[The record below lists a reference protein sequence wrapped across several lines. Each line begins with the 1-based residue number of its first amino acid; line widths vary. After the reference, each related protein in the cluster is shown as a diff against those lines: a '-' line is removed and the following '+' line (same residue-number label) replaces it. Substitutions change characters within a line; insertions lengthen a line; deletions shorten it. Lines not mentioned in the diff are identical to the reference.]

1 MNYRDKLQK
10 FSIRKYA
17 VGTFS
22 TLIATLVFLGTHTDQ
37 AHASENTNAAVEKAQ
52 QNTESQTSRD
62 KNSNPNDAI
71 TIQNDQT
78 SDQTVEINKQS
89 KFVDK
94 TSTEKKALETQTS
107 EKEITNSTSTSIKEK
122 IEESSPVT
130 KEEKTNELKE
140 KSSPIV
146 GTQSSNQSKQKVK
159 FSSSKSVKQ
168 IDDKIDTPRESKSD
182 NRQKID
188 SKNISKLTNLTQEIQ
203 SKLLEVETI
212 EPSNP
217 NIEEAKK
224 LTVESSSFTQSSN
237 VSQQSLLDLVTRLEQ
252 TRNSLANVITRSQSG
267 KRDPRN
273 GQQIEKGTNFRFTTL
288 NGRWNA
294 GRNVIVY
301 QRNYASL
308 PDGRALGTGQQKNGV
323 EGITSRKTVMRAY
336 YKHEGN
342 SKYLVYDVF
351 FNNDGVNFISPGSQQ
366 RLGMALLLP
375 YKVMKLN
382 SDGSFASDSV
392 RNLSYA
398 AYEKRSGRNSLL
410 SESPSDFIIDPDNST
425 QTIDMLRSN
434 QHDFGHTT
442 FYLSFGVRPGR
453 SFNSDANEYFHS
465 NRNNPDLRKA
475 VEDQR
480 GIFSGWNYGIGIQV
494 DPNHPEGANRAY
506 HMHLEVKLRDN
517 VTTAELEN
525 AWSYANTAAMG
536 GVSKSAYT
544 VLSGRIL
551 PEDGALPSI
560 ENQPPVK
567 PTINSDLVGKATTTT
582 VIDVSTDPNTKVEI
596 FDKNGNK
603 IGTGTTDSSGHAY
616 ITPTRPIPEGNVTAK
631 AYNHSDESKVS
642 TSDPKFAT
650 DTIPPTTPV
659 INTRLVYKAGT
670 LTPIDVSTDP
680 NTQVALIDKNGRIFG
695 AGTTD
700 SSGHVIITPDR
711 VIPEGNVTA
720 KATDNALHPNS
731 SFSIPVQATTL
742 IPVMK
747 PVINTDVAG
756 KAFSSPVID
765 ITSTPNTRVE
775 LLDKNNNVIGR
786 GITGSNGHVNIT
798 PDHYLFEGNIT
809 AKAYDQTDET
819 NNATSDPR
827 HVTDTT
833 PPRKPVINTNL
844 VNKVG
849 TRTPIDVSTDVL
861 TRVEIFDEN
870 GKSYGV
876 VLTEMDGHG
885 IITPREPLPLGKI
898 YARATDGAETPNSI
912 DSDHVPV
919 TDTIPPTVPTVDT
932 DLTGK
937 ATTLTP
943 ITVTTDPNTRVDLI
957 DKNGHII
964 GTGTTDGN
972 GHVIITPTTPIVE
985 GNVIAKAYDPAN
997 NVSTS
1002 APRKATDTTPPTKP
1016 RVTSPLGGKAGTTDP
1031 VTVTTDPNTNVQLLD
1046 KNGQIIGTG
1055 TTDSSGRVNITPT
1068 RPIPEGNVTAKA
1080 IDNAEHPNSSTSDP
1094 VKATDTTPPTKP
1106 RVTTPLGGK
1115 ATTLTPVEV
1124 TTDPNTSVQ
1133 LLDKDG
1139 RVIGSGTTGANGRV
1153 TITPTRPIPEGN
1165 VTAKATDNAEH
1176 PNSSTSDPVKATD
1189 TTPPTKPRVTTPLGG
1204 KATTLTPIEVTTDPN
1219 TSVQLLDKDGRVIG
1233 SGTTGANGRV
1243 TITPTRPI
1251 PEGNVT
1257 AKATDNAERPNSSTS
1272 DPVKAT
1278 DTTPPTEPVVTND
1291 LTGKATTKTPIT
1303 VTTDPNTHVDL
1314 LDKDNHVIGSGTT
1327 DSNGRVTITPTV
1339 PIPEGNV
1346 RAKATDNAEHP
1357 NSSLS
1362 QPKKAT
1368 DTTPPGSP
1376 IVNTDLTGK
1385 ATTKTP
1391 VDVSSDP
1398 NTRIELLDKDN
1409 HVIGSGTTGAN
1420 GHVIITP
1427 TQPIPEGNVTAKAYD
1442 NAEHPNVSTSEP
1454 KKATDTTPPT
1464 EPVVTN
1470 DLTGKATTK
1479 TPITVTTD
1487 PNTHVDLLD
1496 KDNHV
1501 IGSGT
1506 TDSNGRVT
1514 ITPTVPIPEGNVRA
1528 KATDNAEH
1536 PNSSLSKPKKAT
1548 DTTPPGSPIV
1558 NTDLTGKATTR
1569 TPVDVSS
1576 DPNTRIELLDKD
1588 NHVIGSGTTG
1598 ANGHVIITPTQPIP
1612 EGNVTAKAYDNAEH
1626 PNVSTSEPKK
1636 ATDTTPP
1643 TEPVVTNDLTGKA
1656 TTKTPI
1662 TVTTDPNT
1670 HVDLLDKDNH
1680 VIGSGTTDSNGRVTI
1695 TPTVPIPEGNVRA
1708 KATDNAEHPNSS
1720 LSKPKKATDTTPPG
1734 SPIVNTD
1741 LTGKATTRTPVDVSS
1756 DPNTRIELLDKDN
1769 HVIGSGTTGAN
1780 GHVII
1785 TPTQPIPEGNVTAK
1799 AYDNAEHPNVSTSE
1813 PKKATDTTP
1822 PTEPV
1827 VTNDLTGKATTKT
1840 PITVTTDPNTHVDLL
1855 DKDNHVIGSGT
1866 TDSNGRV
1873 TITPTVPIP
1882 EGNVRAK
1889 ATDNAEHPNSSL
1901 SQPKKATD
1909 TTPPGSPIVNTD
1921 LTGKATTR
1929 TPVDVSSDPNTRI
1942 ELLDKDNHVIGSGTT
1957 DSNGRVTITPTVP
1970 IPEGNVRAKATDN
1983 AEHPNSSLSQPK
1995 KATDTTPPGSP
2006 IVNTDLTGKATTKT
2020 PVDVSSDPN
2029 TRIELLDKDNHV
2041 IGTGTTGANGHVIIT
2056 PTQPIPEGNVT
2067 AKAYDN
2073 AEHPNSSTSQPKK
2086 ATDTTPP
2093 TEPVVTNDLT
2103 GKATTKTPITVTTD
2117 PNTHVDLLD
2126 KDNNVIGSGT
2136 TDSNGRVTITPTVP
2150 IPEGNV
2156 RAKATDNAEHP
2167 NSSLSQPK
2175 KATDTTPPGSPIV
2188 NTDLTGKATTK
2199 TPVDVSSDPNTRIE
2213 LLDKDN
2219 HVIGSGTTGANGHVI
2234 ITPTQP
2240 IPEGNVTAKA
2250 YDNAEHPNVSTS
2262 EPKKA
2267 TDTTPPTAPVVTSD
2281 LTGKATT
2288 TDPVEVTTD
2297 PNTKVELLDKD
2308 GNVIGSG
2315 TTDNTGHV
2323 MITPTKPIPEGNVT
2337 AKAYDNAEHPN
2348 SSTSQPKKATDNAE
2362 HPNSSTSQPKKA
2374 TDTTPPTAP
2383 LVTSDLTGEATTTDP
2398 VEVTTD
2404 PNTKVELLDKDG
2416 NVIGSGT
2423 TDNTGH
2429 VTITPT
2435 KPIPEGNVTAK
2446 ATDNAEHPNSSTSQP
2461 KKATDTTPPTA
2472 PVVTSDLT
2480 GKATTTDPVEVTTD
2494 PNTKVELLDKDGNV
2508 IGSGTTD
2515 NTGHV
2520 MITPTKPIPEGN
2532 VTAKAYD
2539 NAEHPNSSTS
2549 QPKKATDTTP
2559 PTAPVVT
2566 SDLTG
2571 KATTTDPVE
2580 VTTDPNTKVEL
2591 LDKDGNV
2598 IGSGTTD
2605 NTGHVT
2611 ITPTKPIPEGNVS
2624 AKAYDNA
2631 EVPNVATSQPKKATD
2646 TTPPTTPTLDT
2657 DLDGKAGTQTP
2668 ITVTTDPNTHVDLLD
2683 KDGNIIGS
2691 GTTDDTGHV
2700 TITPTKPI
2708 PEGNVTAKATDDAEH
2723 PNSSTSQPKKATDT
2737 TPPTAPVVTSDLTGK
2752 ATTTDP
2758 VEVTT
2763 DPNTKVELLDK
2774 DGNVIGSGTTDDTGH
2789 VTITPTRPIPVGN
2802 VSAKAYDNAEV
2813 PNVATSQPKK
2823 ATDTTP
2829 PTTPTLDTDLGG
2841 KAGTQTPI
2849 TVTTDPN
2856 THVDLLDKDG
2866 NIIGSGTTGDTGHVT
2881 ITPTK
2886 PIPEG
2891 NVSAKATDNAEHPN
2905 SSTSQTKKATDLT
2918 PPVKPSV
2925 VGTLDGKAGTKD
2937 PVEVVTDPNTKVEL
2951 LDKDGNVIGS
2961 GTTDS
2966 TGHATITSTVP
2977 IPEGNVT
2984 VKATDNAEHPN
2995 SSTSD
3000 PVKATDTTP
3009 PTVPTLDTD
3018 LGGKAG
3024 TQTPITVTTDPN
3036 TKVELLDKDSNIIG
3050 SSTTD
3055 DTGHVTITPTKPIP
3069 EGNVTAKATDNAE
3082 HPNSSTSQPK
3092 KATDLTPPVKPS
3104 VVGTLDG
3111 KAGTKDPVEVVTDP
3125 NTKVELLDKDG
3136 NVIGSGTTDSTGHAT
3151 ITPTVPIPEGNVTV
3165 KATDNA
3171 EHPNSSTSDPVK
3183 ATDTTPPT
3191 VPTLDTDLGGK
3202 AGTQTP
3208 ITVTTDPNTHVDLL
3222 DKDGNIIGSGTTDD
3236 TGHVTITPTKPIPEG
3251 NVTAKATDNAEHP
3264 NSSTSQPKKATD
3276 TTPPT
3281 APVVTSDLTGKATT
3295 TDPVEVT
3302 TDPNT
3307 KVELLDKDGNVIGSG
3322 TTDSTG
3328 HATITPTVPIPE
3340 GNVTVKATDN
3350 AEHPNSSTSD
3360 PVKATDTTP
3369 PTVPTLDTDLG
3380 GKAGT
3385 QTPITVTTDPN
3396 THVDLLDKD
3405 GNIIG
3410 SGTTDDTGH
3419 VTITPTKPIPE
3430 GNVTAKATDHAEHP
3444 NSSTSQPKKA
3454 TDTTPPTAPVV
3465 TSDLTGKATTTD
3477 PVEVTTDPN
3486 TKVELLDKDGNVIG
3500 SGTTDDTGHV
3510 TITPTKPIPEG
3521 NVSAKAYDNAE
3532 VPNVATS
3539 QPKKA
3544 TDTTPPTT
3552 PTLDTDLGGKAGT
3565 QTPITVTTDP
3575 NTHVDLL
3582 DKDGNIIGSGT
3593 TDSTGHATIT
3603 PTVPIPEGNVTVKAT
3618 DNAEHPNSSTSDPV
3632 KATDTTPPT
3641 VPTLDTDLGGKAGT
3655 QTPITVTTDPNTH
3668 VDLLDKDGNII
3679 GSGTTDDT
3687 GHVTITPTK
3696 PIPEGNVTAK
3706 ATDNAEHPNSSTSQP
3721 KKATDTTPPT
3731 APVVTSDLTGKA
3743 TTTDPVEVT
3752 TDPNTKV
3759 ELLDKDGNVIG
3770 SGTTDDTGHV
3780 TITPTR
3786 PIPVGDVSA
3795 KAYDNAE
3802 VPNVATS
3809 QPKKATDTTPPT
3821 TPTLDTDLGGKA
3833 GTQTPITVTTD
3844 PNTHVDLLDKDGNII
3859 GSGTTGDT
3867 GHVTITPTKPI
3878 PEGNVTAKATDNAE
3892 HPNSSTSQPKKATD
3906 TTPPT
3911 APVVTSDL
3919 TGKATTTDPVEVTTD
3934 PNTKVEL
3941 LDKDGNVIGSGTT
3954 DSNGHVTITPTR
3966 PIPVGDVSAKAYDNA
3981 EVPNVATS
3989 QPKKATDTTPP
4000 TTPTLDTD
4008 LGGKAGTQT
4017 PITVTTDP
4025 NTHVD
4030 LLDKDGNIIGSGTTD
4045 SNGHVTITPTKPIPE
4060 GNVSAKATDN
4070 AEHPNSSTSQPKKAT
4085 DLTPPVKP
4093 SVVGT
4098 LDGKAGTKDPVE
4110 VVTDP
4115 NTKVELLDKDGNVI
4129 GSGTTD
4135 STGHATITPT
4145 VPIPEGNVTV
4155 KATDNAE
4162 HPNSSTSDPV
4172 KATDTTPPTAPVVT
4186 SDLTGK
4192 ATTTDPVEVTT
4203 DPNTHVDLLDKD
4215 GNIIGSGTTD
4225 SNGHVT
4231 ITPTRPIPEGDVY
4244 AKAID
4249 NAEHPNISISKPV
4262 KATKLIVKSHKK
4274 EAKNGHSKENENH
4287 NSRKSKNTI
4296 RDEKGNKIN
4305 TSTKKKVKDLP
4316 STGKKELTNNS
4327 LPYIVTL
4334 LGSFALLISRKR
4346 ERKDNNRNK

>member
-1 MNYRDKLQK
+1 M
-10 FSIRKYA
+10 
-17 VGTFS
+17 
-22 TLIATLVFLGTHTDQ
+22 
-37 AHASENTNAAVEKAQ
+37 
-52 QNTESQTSRD
+52 
-62 KNSNPNDAI
+62 
-71 TIQNDQT
+71 
-78 SDQTVEINKQS
+78 
-89 KFVDK
+89 
-94 TSTEKKALETQTS
+94 
-107 EKEITNSTSTSIKEK
+107 
-122 IEESSPVT
+122 
-130 KEEKTNELKE
+130 
-140 KSSPIV
+140 
-146 GTQSSNQSKQKVK
+146 
-159 FSSSKSVKQ
+159 
-168 IDDKIDTPRESKSD
+168 
-182 NRQKID
+182 
-188 SKNISKLTNLTQEIQ
+188 
-203 SKLLEVETI
+203 
-212 EPSNP
+212 
-217 NIEEAKK
+217 
-224 LTVESSSFTQSSN
+224 
-237 VSQQSLLDLVTRLEQ
+237 
-252 TRNSLANVITRSQSG
+252 
-267 KRDPRN
+267 
-273 GQQIEKGTNFRFTTL
+273 
-288 NGRWNA
+288 
-294 GRNVIVY
+294 
-301 QRNYASL
+301 
-308 PDGRALGTGQQKNGV
+308 
-323 EGITSRKTVMRAY
+323 
-336 YKHEGN
+336 
-342 SKYLVYDVF
+342 
-351 FNNDGVNFISPGSQQ
+351 
-366 RLGMALLLP
+366 
-375 YKVMKLN
+375 
-382 SDGSFASDSV
+382 
-392 RNLSYA
+392 
-398 AYEKRSGRNSLL
+398 
-410 SESPSDFIIDPDNST
+410 
-425 QTIDMLRSN
+425 
-434 QHDFGHTT
+434 
-442 FYLSFGVRPGR
+442 
-453 SFNSDANEYFHS
+453 
-465 NRNNPDLRKA
+465 
-475 VEDQR
+475 
-480 GIFSGWNYGIGIQV
+480 
-494 DPNHPEGANRAY
+494 
-506 HMHLEVKLRDN
+506 
-517 VTTAELEN
+517 
-525 AWSYANTAAMG
+525 
-536 GVSKSAYT
+536 
-544 VLSGRIL
+544 
-551 PEDGALPSI
+551 
-560 ENQPPVK
+560 
-567 PTINSDLVGKATTTT
+567 
-582 VIDVSTDPNTKVEI
+582 
-596 FDKNGNK
+596 
-603 IGTGTTDSSGHAY
+603 
-616 ITPTRPIPEGNVTAK
+616 
-631 AYNHSDESKVS
+631 
-642 TSDPKFAT
+642 
-650 DTIPPTTPV
+650 
-659 INTRLVYKAGT
+659 
-670 LTPIDVSTDP
+670 
-680 NTQVALIDKNGRIFG
+680 
-695 AGTTD
+695 
-700 SSGHVIITPDR
+700 
-711 VIPEGNVTA
+711 
-720 KATDNALHPNS
+720 
-731 SFSIPVQATTL
+731 
-742 IPVMK
+742 
-747 PVINTDVAG
+747 
-756 KAFSSPVID
+756 
-765 ITSTPNTRVE
+765 
-775 LLDKNNNVIGR
+775 
-786 GITGSNGHVNIT
+786 
-798 PDHYLFEGNIT
+798 
-809 AKAYDQTDET
+809 
-819 NNATSDPR
+819 
-827 HVTDTT
+827 
-833 PPRKPVINTNL
+833 
-844 VNKVG
+844 
-849 TRTPIDVSTDVL
+849 
-861 TRVEIFDEN
+861 
-870 GKSYGV
+870 
-876 VLTEMDGHG
+876 
-885 IITPREPLPLGKI
+885 
-898 YARATDGAETPNSI
+898 
-912 DSDHVPV
+912 
-919 TDTIPPTVPTVDT
+919 
-932 DLTGK
+932 
-937 ATTLTP
+937 
-943 ITVTTDPNTRVDLI
+943 
-957 DKNGHII
+957 
-964 GTGTTDGN
+964 
-972 GHVIITPTTPIVE
+972 
-985 GNVIAKAYDPAN
+985 
-997 NVSTS
+997 
-1002 APRKATDTTPPTKP
+1002 
-1016 RVTSPLGGKAGTTDP
+1016 
-1031 VTVTTDPNTNVQLLD
+1031 
-1046 KNGQIIGTG
+1046 
-1055 TTDSSGRVNITPT
+1055 
-1068 RPIPEGNVTAKA
+1068 
-1080 IDNAEHPNSSTSDP
+1080 
-1094 VKATDTTPPTKP
+1094 
-1106 RVTTPLGGK
+1106 
-1115 ATTLTPVEV
+1115 
-1124 TTDPNTSVQ
+1124 
-1133 LLDKDG
+1133 
-1139 RVIGSGTTGANGRV
+1139 
-1153 TITPTRPIPEGN
+1153 
-1165 VTAKATDNAEH
+1165 
-1176 PNSSTSDPVKATD
+1176 
-1189 TTPPTKPRVTTPLGG
+1189 
-1204 KATTLTPIEVTTDPN
+1204 
-1219 TSVQLLDKDGRVIG
+1219 
-1233 SGTTGANGRV
+1233 
-1243 TITPTRPI
+1243 
-1251 PEGNVT
+1251 
-1257 AKATDNAERPNSSTS
+1257 
-1272 DPVKAT
+1272 
-1278 DTTPPTEPVVTND
+1278 
-1291 LTGKATTKTPIT
+1291 
-1303 VTTDPNTHVDL
+1303 
-1314 LDKDNHVIGSGTT
+1314 
-1327 DSNGRVTITPTV
+1327 
-1339 PIPEGNV
+1339 
-1346 RAKATDNAEHP
+1346 
-1357 NSSLS
+1357 
-1362 QPKKAT
+1362 
-1368 DTTPPGSP
+1368 
-1376 IVNTDLTGK
+1376 
-1385 ATTKTP
+1385 
-1391 VDVSSDP
+1391 
-1398 NTRIELLDKDN
+1398 
-1409 HVIGSGTTGAN
+1409 
-1420 GHVIITP
+1420 
-1427 TQPIPEGNVTAKAYD
+1427 
-1442 NAEHPNVSTSEP
+1442 
-1454 KKATDTTPPT
+1454 
-1464 EPVVTN
+1464 
-1470 DLTGKATTK
+1470 
-1479 TPITVTTD
+1479 
-1487 PNTHVDLLD
+1487 
-1496 KDNHV
+1496 
-1501 IGSGT
+1501 
-1506 TDSNGRVT
+1506 
-1514 ITPTVPIPEGNVRA
+1514 
-1528 KATDNAEH
+1528 
-1536 PNSSLSKPKKAT
+1536 
-1548 DTTPPGSPIV
+1548 
-1558 NTDLTGKATTR
+1558 
-1569 TPVDVSS
+1569 
-1576 DPNTRIELLDKD
+1576 
-1588 NHVIGSGTTG
+1588 IGSGTTG

-2250 YDNAEHPNVSTS
+2250 TDNAEHPNSSTS
-2262 EPKKA
+2262 QPKKA

-2348 SSTSQPKKATDNAE
+2348 SSTSQPKKATD
-2362 HPNSSTSQPKKA
+2362 
-2374 TDTTPPTAP
+2374 TTPPTAP
-2383 LVTSDLTGEATTTDP
+2383 VVTSDLTGKATTTDP

-2472 PVVTSDLT
+2472 PLVTSDLT

-2789 VTITPTRPIPVGN
+2789 VTITPTRPIPEGN

-2813 PNVATSQPKK
+2813 PNVAASQPKK

-2866 NIIGSGTTGDTGHVT
+2866 NIIGSGTTG
-2881 ITPTK
+2881 
-2886 PIPEG
+2886 
-2891 NVSAKATDNAEHPN
+2891 
-2905 SSTSQTKKATDLT
+2905 
-2918 PPVKPSV
+2918 
-2925 VGTLDGKAGTKD
+2925 
-2937 PVEVVTDPNTKVEL
+2937 
-2951 LDKDGNVIGS
+2951 
-2961 GTTDS
+2961 
-2966 TGHATITSTVP
+2966 
-2977 IPEGNVT
+2977 
-2984 VKATDNAEHPN
+2984 
-2995 SSTSD
+2995 
-3000 PVKATDTTP
+3000 
-3009 PTVPTLDTD
+3009 
-3018 LGGKAG
+3018 
-3024 TQTPITVTTDPN
+3024 
-3036 TKVELLDKDSNIIG
+3036 
-3050 SSTTD
+3050 

-3151 ITPTVPIPEGNVTV
+3151 IT
-3165 KATDNA
+3165 
-3171 EHPNSSTSDPVK
+3171 S
-3183 ATDTTPPT
+3183 
-3191 VPTLDTDLGGK
+3191 
-3202 AGTQTP
+3202 
-3208 ITVTTDPNTHVDLL
+3208 
-3222 DKDGNIIGSGTTDD
+3222 
-3236 TGHVTITPTKPIPEG
+3236 
-3251 NVTAKATDNAEHP
+3251 
-3264 NSSTSQPKKATD
+3264 
-3276 TTPPT
+3276 
-3281 APVVTSDLTGKATT
+3281 
-3295 TDPVEVT
+3295 
-3302 TDPNT
+3302 
-3307 KVELLDKDGNVIGSG
+3307 
-3322 TTDSTG
+3322 
-3328 HATITPTVPIPE
+3328 TVPIPE

-3510 TITPTKPIPEG
+3510 TITPT
-3521 NVSAKAYDNAE
+3521 
-3532 VPNVATS
+3532 
-3539 QPKKA
+3539 
-3544 TDTTPPTT
+3544 
-3552 PTLDTDLGGKAGT
+3552 
-3565 QTPITVTTDP
+3565 
-3575 NTHVDLL
+3575 
-3582 DKDGNIIGSGT
+3582 
-3593 TDSTGHATIT
+3593 
-3603 PTVPIPEGNVTVKAT
+3603 
-3618 DNAEHPNSSTSDPV
+3618 
-3632 KATDTTPPT
+3632 
-3641 VPTLDTDLGGKAGT
+3641 
-3655 QTPITVTTDPNTH
+3655 
-3668 VDLLDKDGNII
+3668 
-3679 GSGTTDDT
+3679 
-3687 GHVTITPTK
+3687 
-3696 PIPEGNVTAK
+3696 
-3706 ATDNAEHPNSSTSQP
+3706 
-3721 KKATDTTPPT
+3721 
-3731 APVVTSDLTGKA
+3731 
-3743 TTTDPVEVT
+3743 
-3752 TDPNTKV
+3752 
-3759 ELLDKDGNVIG
+3759 
-3770 SGTTDDTGHV
+3770 
-3780 TITPTR
+3780 R
-3786 PIPVGDVSA
+3786 PIPVG
-3795 KAYDNAE
+3795 N
-3802 VPNVATS
+3802 
-3809 QPKKATDTTPPT
+3809 
-3821 TPTLDTDLGGKA
+3821 
-3833 GTQTPITVTTD
+3833 
-3844 PNTHVDLLDKDGNII
+3844 
-3859 GSGTTGDT
+3859 
-3867 GHVTITPTKPI
+3867 
-3878 PEGNVTAKATDNAE
+3878 
-3892 HPNSSTSQPKKATD
+3892 
-3906 TTPPT
+3906 
-3911 APVVTSDL
+3911 
-3919 TGKATTTDPVEVTTD
+3919 
-3934 PNTKVEL
+3934 
-3941 LDKDGNVIGSGTT
+3941 
-3954 DSNGHVTITPTR
+3954 
-3966 PIPVGDVSAKAYDNA
+3966 VSAKAYDNA

>member
-146 GTQSSNQSKQKVK
+146 GKQSSNQSKQKVK

-217 NIEEAKK
+217 HIEEAKK

-425 QTIDMLRSN
+425 QMIDMLRSN

-731 SFSIPVQATTL
+731 SVSIPVQATTL

-1106 RVTTPLGGK
+1106 RVTSPLGGKAGTTDPVTVTTDPNTNVQLLDTNGQIIGTGTTDSSGRVNITPTRPIPEGNVTAKAIDNAEHPNSSTSDPVKATDTTPPTKPRVTTPLGGK

-1243 TITPTRPI
+1243 TITPTR
-1251 PEGNVT
+1251 
-1257 AKATDNAERPNSSTS
+1257 
-1272 DPVKAT
+1272 
-1278 DTTPPTEPVVTND
+1278 
-1291 LTGKATTKTPIT
+1291 
-1303 VTTDPNTHVDL
+1303 
-1314 LDKDNHVIGSGTT
+1314 
-1327 DSNGRVTITPTV
+1327 
-1339 PIPEGNV
+1339 
-1346 RAKATDNAEHP
+1346 
-1357 NSSLS
+1357 
-1362 QPKKAT
+1362 
-1368 DTTPPGSP
+1368 
-1376 IVNTDLTGK
+1376 
-1385 ATTKTP
+1385 
-1391 VDVSSDP
+1391 
-1398 NTRIELLDKDN
+1398 
-1409 HVIGSGTTGAN
+1409 
-1420 GHVIITP
+1420 
-1427 TQPIPEGNVTAKAYD
+1427 
-1442 NAEHPNVSTSEP
+1442 
-1454 KKATDTTPPT
+1454 
-1464 EPVVTN
+1464 
-1470 DLTGKATTK
+1470 
-1479 TPITVTTD
+1479 
-1487 PNTHVDLLD
+1487 
-1496 KDNHV
+1496 
-1501 IGSGT
+1501 
-1506 TDSNGRVT
+1506 
-1514 ITPTVPIPEGNVRA
+1514 
-1528 KATDNAEH
+1528 
-1536 PNSSLSKPKKAT
+1536 
-1548 DTTPPGSPIV
+1548 
-1558 NTDLTGKATTR
+1558 
-1569 TPVDVSS
+1569 
-1576 DPNTRIELLDKD
+1576 
-1588 NHVIGSGTTG
+1588 
-1598 ANGHVIITPTQPIP
+1598 
-1612 EGNVTAKAYDNAEH
+1612 
-1626 PNVSTSEPKK
+1626 
-1636 ATDTTPP
+1636 
-1643 TEPVVTNDLTGKA
+1643 
-1656 TTKTPI
+1656 
-1662 TVTTDPNT
+1662 
-1670 HVDLLDKDNH
+1670 
-1680 VIGSGTTDSNGRVTI
+1680 
-1695 TPTVPIPEGNVRA
+1695 
-1708 KATDNAEHPNSS
+1708 
-1720 LSKPKKATDTTPPG
+1720 
-1734 SPIVNTD
+1734 
-1741 LTGKATTRTPVDVSS
+1741 
-1756 DPNTRIELLDKDN
+1756 
-1769 HVIGSGTTGAN
+1769 
-1780 GHVII
+1780 
-1785 TPTQPIPEGNVTAK
+1785 PIPEGNVTAK

-2348 SSTSQPKKATDNAE
+2348 SSTSQPKKATDTTPPTAPVVTSDLTGKATTTDPVEVTTDPNTKVELLDKDGNVIGSGTTDNTGHVTITPTKPIPEGNVTAKATDNAE

-2446 ATDNAEHPNSSTSQP
+2446 AYDNAEHPNSSTSQPKKATDTTPPTAPVVTSDLTGKATTTDPVEVTTDPNTKVELLDKDGNVIGSGTTDNTGHVTITPTKPIPEGNVTAKATDNAEHPNSSTSQPKKATDTTPPTAPLVTSDLTGKATTTDPVEVTTDPNTKVELLDKDGNVIGSGTTDNTGHVMITPTKPIPEGNVTAKAYDNAEHPNSSTSQP

-2657 DLDGKAGTQTP
+2657 DLGGKAGTQTP

-2708 PEGNVTAKATDDAEH
+2708 PEGNVTAKATDNAEH
-2723 PNSSTSQPKKATDT
+2723 PNSSTSQP
-2737 TPPTAPVVTSDLTGK
+2737 
-2752 ATTTDP
+2752 
-2758 VEVTT
+2758 
-2763 DPNTKVELLDK
+2763 
-2774 DGNVIGSGTTDDTGH
+2774 
-2789 VTITPTRPIPVGN
+2789 
-2802 VSAKAYDNAEV
+2802 
-2813 PNVATSQPKK
+2813 
-2823 ATDTTP
+2823 
-2829 PTTPTLDTDLGG
+2829 
-2841 KAGTQTPI
+2841 
-2849 TVTTDPN
+2849 
-2856 THVDLLDKDG
+2856 
-2866 NIIGSGTTGDTGHVT
+2866 
-2881 ITPTK
+2881 
-2886 PIPEG
+2886 
-2891 NVSAKATDNAEHPN
+2891 
-2905 SSTSQTKKATDLT
+2905 KKATDLT

-3251 NVTAKATDNAEHP
+3251 NVTAKATD
-3264 NSSTSQPKKATD
+3264 
-3276 TTPPT
+3276 
-3281 APVVTSDLTGKATT
+3281 
-3295 TDPVEVT
+3295 
-3302 TDPNT
+3302 
-3307 KVELLDKDGNVIGSG
+3307 
-3322 TTDSTG
+3322 
-3328 HATITPTVPIPE
+3328 
-3340 GNVTVKATDN
+3340 
-3350 AEHPNSSTSD
+3350 
-3360 PVKATDTTP
+3360 
-3369 PTVPTLDTDLG
+3369 
-3380 GKAGT
+3380 
-3385 QTPITVTTDPN
+3385 
-3396 THVDLLDKD
+3396 
-3405 GNIIG
+3405 
-3410 SGTTDDTGH
+3410 
-3419 VTITPTKPIPE
+3419 
-3430 GNVTAKATDHAEHP
+3430 HAEHP

-3618 DNAEHPNSSTSDPV
+3618 DNAEHPNSSTSQPK

-3641 VPTLDTDLGGKAGT
+3641 APVVTSDLTGKAT
-3655 QTPITVTTDPNTH
+3655 TTDPVEVTTDPNTH

-3706 ATDNAEHPNSSTSQP
+3706 ATDDAEYPNSSTSQP

-3786 PIPVGDVSA
+3786 PIPVGNVSA

-3821 TPTLDTDLGGKA
+3821 TPTLDTDLGGKAGTQTPITVTTDPNTHVDLLDKDGNIIGSGTTGDTGHVTITPTKPIPEGNVTAKATDNAEHPNSSTSQPKKATDLTPPVKPSVVGTLDGKAGTKDPVEVVTDPNTKVELLDKDGNIIGSGTTDSTGHATITPTVPIPEGNVIVKATDNAEHPNSSTSDPVKATDTTPPTVPALDTDLGGKA